1 MNIFFNTYFP
11 AYNLLGSAAE
21 KQDDGMQKG
30 TVVEQT
36 MISEEETEITSDYSE
51 DSLVEQSAILEFR
64 KLSYPPHVNCF
75 REKFRLDGK
84 GTLGRKTKSEVLL
97 FRKLSE
103 AIKKLNPDICAEAE
117 ELAIQELAKDRS
129 RLSPVKANQEVY
141 SLIKNGVKVK
151 VRNEKG
157 EIEDKT
163 VKIIDFENPT
173 NNDFF
178 LASQFWI
185 SGEIH
190 PIRTDLLVFV
200 NGIPLIL
207 FELKATGKRV
217 KEAFDKNLKDYKEAV
232 PQLFWYNAFIILSNG
247 RESKIGT
254 ITSGFEHFGEWKR
267 VEEEN
272 EIGDTLLDTMIQGTC
287 EQSRLIDILENFTL
301 FSASEGHP
309 VKIVAKNH
317 QYLGVN
323 NAIESFK
330 KRKENEG
337 QIGVF
342 WHTQGSGKSYSM
354 IFFAQK
360 ILRKFPGN
368 YTFVIVTDR
377 DELDE
382 QIHEN
387 FQHAGVVSEVGVRA
401 KSRWHL
407 KQLLT
412 EDHRLVFTLIHK
424 FGTKKGVKHPLLS
437 VRDDIIIIADEA
449 HRTQYDTLAQNMRD
463 ALPNASFIGF
473 TGTPLMAEEEK
484 TRNTFGDYVSVYNFR
499 QSIEDGATVPLYYEN
514 RVPEVQLKNENLN
527 NDIYREI
534 EDADLSDE
542 EESKLATEFSKEYHI
557 IVREDRLETIAKD
570 IVEHYTSRGYTG
582 KALVVSI
589 DKLTTVKMYDKVRKY
604 WKVYINELKEER
616 KAITEGKKAIT
627 LEKQIAELENVDMA
641 VVISEGQDEVKKFG
655 EKNLD
660 IRPHRK
666 RITQEKLDVIFKD
679 SKSKLKI
686 VFVCSKWRE
695 GFDVPSLSTIYLDR
709 PMKDHSLMQT
719 IARANR
725 VYGDKPGGFIVDYI
739 GIFNNLQEALKIY
752 ATPKSGKIEIPIISK
767 EKLLKAL
774 EQKIKDINNFLSS
787 LSVDPEKILRTK
799 IGFEKIR
806 LLKNATDSILKNEA
820 TKKRFLVE
828 AGTILKIYKSL
839 LPHKRASEFLSQIT
853 LYEELINEINSLDP
867 EFDISRV
874 MDSIQGILDKSI
886 TSKDYII
893 RESKKGK
900 IVALRDI
907 DFDALADRFEKQH
920 KNTEFEWLKNLLSYK
935 LKEMIKLNS
944 SRLDYHKKFETLI
957 KAYNSSSANV
967 DYSYKELIEFAK
979 GLKKEDERALIESL
993 TEEELALFDKLKKPD
1008 LTEKE
1013 KIQVK
1018 NVARELLATLKAEKL
1033 VLDWRKKQQA
1043 VAAVKKEIEDKLDK
1057 GLPESYDS
1065 ETYEQK
1071 CNIVFQH
1078 ICDLYA
1084 GDSHSIY
1091 EAVA

>member
-1 MNIFFNTYFP
+1 
-11 AYNLLGSAAE
+11 
-21 KQDDGMQKG
+21 MQKG
-30 TVVEQT
+30 NVTEQIT
-36 MISEEETEITSDYSE
+36 ISEEDAEIASDYSE
-51 DSLVEQSAILEFR
+51 DSLVEQSAILEFE
-64 KLSYPPHVNCF
+64 KLGYPPHINCF
-75 REKFRLDGK
+75 HEKVGLDGK

-97 FRKLSE
+97 FRKLRE
-103 AIKKLNPDICAEAE
+103 AIKKLNPDIRSEAE
-117 ELAIQELAKDRS
+117 ELAIEGLAKDRS

-141 SLIKNGVKVK
+141 SLIKNGIKVK

-157 EIEDKT
+157 EIEDQT
-163 VKIIDFENPT
+163 IKIIDFENPK

-185 SGEIH
+185 TGEIH
-190 PIRTDLLVFV
+190 PIRTDLLLFV

-207 FELKATGKRV
+207 IEVKATGKRV

-267 VEEEN
+267 IIDESET
-272 EIGDTLLDTMIQGTC
+272 GDILLDTMIKGTC
-287 EQSRLIDILENFTL
+287 EKTRLIDILENFTL
-301 FSASEGHP
+301 FSTSEGNP

-360 ILRKFPGN
+360 ILRKFSGN
-368 YTFVIVTDR
+368 YTFVVVTDR

-382 QIHEN
+382 QIYRN
-387 FQHAGVVSEVGVRA
+387 FQNSGAVSEIGVQAR
-401 KSRWHL
+401 SGQHL

-424 FGTKKGVKHPLLS
+424 FGTKKGTKHPLLS
-437 VRDDIIIIADEA
+437 DRDDIIIIADEA
-449 HRTQYDTLAQNMRD
+449 HRTQYDTLALNMRD
-463 ALPNASFIGF
+463 ALPNSSFIGF
-473 TGTPLMAEEEK
+473 TGTPLMAGEEK
-484 TRNTFGDYVSVYNFR
+484 TRDTFGDYVSIYNFMH
-499 QSIEDGATVPLYYEN
+499 SIEDGATVPLYYEN
-514 RVPEVQLKNENLN
+514 RVPEVQLQNESLN
-527 NDIYREI
+527 DDIYREI
-534 EDADLSDE
+534 EKAGLNDE
-542 EESKLATEFSKEYHI
+542 EESKLITEFAKEYHI

-570 IVEHYTSRGYTG
+570 IIEHYTTRGYAG

-589 DKLTTVKMYDKVRKY
+589 DKLTTVKMYDKVQKY
-604 WKVYINELKEER
+604 WKININKLKEQKNATRGGEAL
-616 KAITEGKKAIT
+616 K
-627 LEKQIAELENVDMA
+627 LEKQISELENVDMA
-641 VVISEGQDEVKKFG
+641 VVISEGQDEVKKF
-655 EKNLD
+655 EENSLD

-666 RITQEKLDVIFKD
+666 RMINEKLDEIFRD

-725 VYGDKPGGFIVDYI
+725 VYGDKTGGFIVDYV
-739 GIFNNLQEALKIY
+739 GIFRNLELALKIY
-752 ATPKSGKIEIPIISK
+752 ATPKSGGIEIPIKPK
-767 EKLLKAL
+767 EKLLEAL
-774 EQKIKDINNFLSS
+774 EQKIKEINKFLSD
-787 LSVDPEKILRTK
+787 LSVDPKTIIQKKL
-799 IGFEKIR
+799 GFEKIR
-806 LLKNATDSILKNEA
+806 LLKNATDAILKNES
-820 TKKRFLVE
+820 TKKKFLIE
-828 AGTILKIYKSL
+828 SGIALKIYKSI
-839 LPHKRASEFLSQIT
+839 LPHKRASEFLSQIS
-853 LYEELINEINSLDP
+853 LYEELINEIHSLDP
-867 EFDISRV
+867 EINISRV
-874 MDSIQGILDKSI
+874 MDRVQRVLDKSI
-886 TSKDYII
+886 TSKEYII
-893 RESKKGK
+893 KESKKGK
-900 IVALRDI
+900 TIALKDI
-907 DFDALADRFEKQH
+907 NFDALADKFDNEH

-935 LKEMIKLNS
+935 LRQMIKLNS

-957 KAYNSSSANV
+957 EVYNSGSANV

-979 GLKKEDERALIESL
+979 ELKKEDERAIMENL
-993 TEEELALFDKLKKPD
+993 TEEELSLFDKLKKPD

-1018 NVARELLATLKAEKL
+1018 NVAKELLATLKAEKL

-1043 VAAVKKEIEDKLDK
+1043 VASVKKEIEDELDK
-1057 GLPESYDS
+1057 GLPDSYDA
-1065 ETYEQK
+1065 EMYEEK
-1071 CNIVFQH
+1071 CNAVFQH
-1078 ICDLYA
+1078 IYDSYA

-1091 EAVA
+1091 EAIA

>member
-75 REKFRLDGK
+75 REKFGLDGK

-157 EIEDKT
+157 EIEDQT

-267 VEEEN
+267 VEDEN

-287 EQSRLIDILENFTL
+287 EQSRFIDILENFTL

-484 TRNTFGDYVSVYNFR
+484 TRNTFGDYVSVYNFK

-604 WKVYINELKEER
+604 WKMYINELKEER

-666 RITQEKLDVIFKD
+666 RMTQEKLDVIFKD

-739 GIFNNLQEALKIY
+739 GIFNDLQEALKIY
-752 ATPKSGKIEIPIISK
+752 ATPKSGKIESPITSK

-957 KAYNSSSANV
+957 KAYNSGSANV

>member
-1 MNIFFNTYFP
+1 MKEVTV
-11 AYNLLGSAAE
+11 AE
-21 KQDDGMQKG
+21 QITIPEDYA
-30 TVVEQT
+30 
-36 MISEEETEITSDYSE
+36 EETSDYSE
-51 DSLVEQSAILEFR
+51 DSLVEKSAILEFE
-64 KLSYPPHVNCF
+64 KLDYPPHVNCF
-75 REKFRLDGK
+75 REKVALDGK
-84 GTLGRKTKSEVLL
+84 GTLGRKTKSEALL
-97 FRKLSE
+97 FRKLKE
-103 AIKKLNPDICAEAE
+103 AIKKLNPDICTEAE
-117 ELAIQELAKDRS
+117 DLAIQELAKDRS

-141 SLIKNGVKVK
+141 SLLKNGVKVK

-157 EIEDKT
+157 EIEDQT
-163 VKIIDFENPT
+163 VKIIDFEYPK

-185 SGEIH
+185 TGEIH

-207 FELKATGKRV
+207 IEVKATGKRV
-217 KEAFDKNLKDYKEAV
+217 KEAFDKNLKDYKEAI

-267 VEEEN
+267 IEDEN
-272 EIGDTLLDTMIQGTC
+272 VIGDTLLDTMINGTC
-287 EQSRLIDILENFTL
+287 EKSRFIDILENFTL
-301 FSASEGHP
+301 FSTTEGHP

-330 KRKENEG
+330 KREENEG

-360 ILRKFPGN
+360 IMRKFPGN

-382 QIHEN
+382 QIHGN
-387 FQHAGVVSEVGVRA
+387 FQNAGAVSEVGVRA
-401 KSRWHL
+401 RSRGHL

-463 ALPNASFIGF
+463 ALPNANFIGF
-473 TGTPLMAEEEK
+473 TGTPLMEGEQK
-484 TRNTFGDYVSVYNFR
+484 TKNTFGDYVSVYNFK

-534 EDADLSDE
+534 ENADLDNE
-542 EESKLATEFSKEYHI
+542 EESKLATEFAKEYHI

-570 IVEHYTSRGYTG
+570 IVEHYTTRGYAG
-582 KALVVSI
+582 KALVISI
-589 DKLTTVKMYDKVRKY
+589 DKLTTVKMYNKVQKY
-604 WKVYINELKEER
+604 WKIYINELKEER
-616 KAITEGKKAIT
+616 KTITEGKEAIT
-627 LEKQIAELENVDMA
+627 LEKQIAELESVDMA
-641 VVISEGQDEVKKFG
+641 VVISEGQDEVKKF
-655 EKNLD
+655 EKNILD

-666 RITQEKLDVIFKD
+666 RMTEEKLDIIFKD

-709 PMKDHSLMQT
+709 PMKNHSLMQT

-739 GIFNNLQEALKIY
+739 GVFNDLQNALKMY
-752 ATPKSGKIEIPIISK
+752 ATSKSDGIEIPIKPK
-767 EKLLKAL
+767 EKLLKTL
-774 EQKIKDINNFLSS
+774 EEKIKEINKFLSD
-787 LSVDPEKILRTK
+787 LSVDPEKIIKTK
-799 IGFEKIR
+799 LGFEKIR
-806 LLKNATDSILKNEA
+806 LLKNATDSILKNES
-820 TKKRFLVE
+820 TKKKFLVE
-828 AGTILKIYKSL
+828 AGTALKIYKSI
-839 LPHKRASEFLSQIT
+839 LPHKRASEYLSQIT

-867 EFDISRV
+867 EVDISRV
-874 MDSIQGILDKSI
+874 MDNIKGVLDKSI
-886 TSKDYII
+886 KSKEYII

-900 IVALRDI
+900 IVALKDI
-907 DFDALADRFEKQH
+907 DFDALADRFDEQH

-935 LKEMIKLNS
+935 LREMIKLNS

-957 KAYNSSSANV
+957 EAYNSGSANV

-979 GLKKEDERALIESL
+979 ELKTEDERAIIENL
-993 TEEELALFDKLKKPD
+993 TDEELSLFDKLKKPD

-1018 NVARELLATLKAEKL
+1018 NVSKELLATLKTEKL

-1043 VAAVKKEIEDKLDK
+1043 VAAVKKEIEYELDK
-1057 GLPESYDS
+1057 GLPESYDT
-1065 ETYEQK
+1065 EIYEQK

-1078 ICDLYA
+1078 IYDSYA

-1091 EAVA
+1091 EVAA